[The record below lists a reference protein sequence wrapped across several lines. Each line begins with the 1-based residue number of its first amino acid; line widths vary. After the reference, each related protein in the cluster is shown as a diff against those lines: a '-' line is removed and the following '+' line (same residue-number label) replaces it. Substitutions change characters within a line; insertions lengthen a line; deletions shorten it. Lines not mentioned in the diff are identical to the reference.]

1 MKLAEWA
8 QIQEIYKRSRRQPNK
23 RLFKWANARRLWPM
37 WVALAST
44 GALVAFTVVA
54 MARPPLVPYAY
65 MALVPWGLALY
76 FTRLKGLRVTHAQAF
91 DDHVIDRQ
99 AFHHRESTLCYAF
112 FLESL
117 RNEGYTAAKARELSA
132 YSDLIGKP
140 ARPPLSQNLGFASL
154 VAFMIAISTEL
165 IKSADVFTSQGL
177 AVVMIGVVAMF
188 IYWLVLDGIYS
199 GAYQKAW
206 IKRYLDMAAWDLEH
220 SDDSMASAPLSGRLS
235 PTAVVDPT

>member
-8 QIQEIYKRSRRQPNK
+8 EVQEIYKRSRRQPNK
-23 RLFKWANARRLWPM
+23 RLFNRANARRLWPM
-37 WVALAST
+37 WAGFAST
-44 GALVAFTVVA
+44 LILIAFLLWA
-54 MARPPLVPYAY
+54 MARPALLPYAC
-65 MALVPWGLALY
+65 MAFLPWGLALY
-76 FTRLKGLRVTHAQAF
+76 LTRAAGLRTMHAQAF
-91 DDHVIDRQ
+91 ADQVIDRQ
-99 AFHHRESTLCYAF
+99 SIHHRESTLCYTF

-117 RNEGYTAAKARELSA
+117 RNQGYTAAKARELSA

-140 ARPPLSQNLGFASL
+140 PRPPVSQNLGFASL

-165 IKSADVFTSQGL
+165 IKNLDVFTRQGA
-177 AVVMIGVVAMF
+177 AVVMMGVAALF

-220 SDDSMASAPLSGRLS
+220 STAFDDEAAQDWSKIRGQTASS
-235 PTAVVDPT
+235 

>member
-8 QIQEIYKRSRRQPNK
+8 EIQEIYKRSRRQPNK

-37 WVALAST
+37 WAAFAST
-44 GALVAFTVVA
+44 LLLVAFALWA
-54 MARPPLVPYAY
+54 MIHPALLPYAY
-65 MALVPWGLALY
+65 MALLPWGLALY
-76 FTRLKGLRVTHAQAF
+76 FTRLKGLRTMHAQAF

-99 AFHHRESTLCYAF
+99 SFHHRESTLCYAF

-117 RNEGYTAAKARELSA
+117 RKQGYTAAKARELSA
-132 YSDLIGKP
+132 YSDLVGKP

-165 IKSADVFTSQGL
+165 IKSAEVFTSQGL
-177 AVVMIGVVAMF
+177 AVVIIGVVALF

-206 IKRYLDMAAWDLEH
+206 IKRYLDMAAWDLAH
-220 SDDSMASAPLSGRLS
+220 SPACEDEVAQSRGSGLVPR
-235 PTAVVDPT
+235 TWA